1 MSKQYKRT
9 KEYIQEFVE
18 GFQSEMPTSK
28 KFMNLEGKVFGELK
42 VIKFKDTKRE
52 HTNWFCKCSCGRI
65 VVKKTNQLNRGV
77 KSCTVCSFQKIKDD
91 NKVSKDINYYKVT
104 LRFPHLKLI
113 DAKDGETKTAW
124 LWYCPLC
131 NTPFHKSPYNLLHKE
146 THSCR
151 CNTKTFNGWS
161 KQLREH
167 QIKDVCK
174 DKGLKFLGWKDD
186 YLNNKSVVFVKCDFH
201 QHYPINVNNLT
212 HRKADYGCP
221 ICAEESRGDRTKH
234 TLDKFLED
242 SKNVHGDLFDYS
254 QYEYICSRTPSK
266 IICTIC
272 DGTFKASYDNHVN
285 KGRGCPHCKGK
296 NQKELYLLRV
306 IDNGTDIALKYGIAV
321 DTNRRIK
328 EHIKNTGYDFEL
340 VSIIVFDESYM
351 CRDSENFIKKKYGKG
366 YLSKDLFKKGYT
378 ETVCCSKLEDILIDF
393 KNINEGI

>member
-174 DKGLKFLGWKDD
+174 DKGLKFLCWKDD
-186 YLNNKSVVFVKCDFH
+186 
-201 QHYPINVNNLT
+201 
-212 HRKADYGCP
+212 
-221 ICAEESRGDRTKH
+221 
-234 TLDKFLED
+234 
-242 SKNVHGDLFDYS
+242 
-254 QYEYICSRTPSK
+254 
-266 IICTIC
+266 
-272 DGTFKASYDNHVN
+272 
-285 KGRGCPHCKGK
+285 
-296 NQKELYLLRV
+296 
-306 IDNGTDIALKYGIAV
+306 
-321 DTNRRIK
+321 
-328 EHIKNTGYDFEL
+328 
-340 VSIIVFDESYM
+340 
-351 CRDSENFIKKKYGKG
+351 
-366 YLSKDLFKKGYT
+366 
-378 ETVCCSKLEDILIDF
+378 
-393 KNINEGI
+393 